1 MGEKGGASSAKRHF
15 GILSPFQTTITIRLS
30 ISICQKVIHTG
41 SVQTVAGQ
49 IACAVSNIILWS
61 SVIGYAGYHTRR
73 RLVARS
79 PIIIQNPK
87 RTLPIQH
94 HQRTN
99 TIVCFDSQQTHKNT
113 GAIYF
118 LETISD
124 NQSSPS

>member
-1 MGEKGGASSAKRHF
+1 MGEKGGASSAKRRF